1 MSTAI
6 SLNNYQVKSVFQTA
20 LLSAILQ
27 SSWSQFCAAARDK
40 NPVVAINSSAIFP
53 VDYLFVGREGVE
65 NVHLRVDVGLSG
77 SHFPFEGGFH
87 LEPGLDLAQKAF
99 AEFSSEAKVIAEGA
113 PISFELTELLAV
125 GKGRYNVTVKVTV
138 TLEKVESTSS
148 LNLPGDMK

>member
-27 SSWSQFCAAARDK
+27 SSWSQFYAAARD
-40 NPVVAINSSAIFP
+40 NNQVASINSSAIFP
-53 VDYLFVGREGVE
+53 VDYLFAGKEGAE
-65 NVHLRVDVGLSG
+65 NAHLRVDVRLSG
-77 SHFPFEGGFH
+77 DHFPYEGGFH
-87 LEPGLDLAQKAF
+87 LQPGTDLAEKAF
-99 AEFSSEAKVIAEGA
+99 GEFSSEAKVIAEGA

-138 TLEKVESTSS
+138 TLEKAEPTSS
-148 LNLPGDMK
+148 GILPGDMK